1 MCNVPIQLD
10 NTEYFTDHAKKQ
22 KLAIREEVWD
32 ENLVAMLIRSYD
44 TYRNQSTARR
54 RLMSLV
60 GSPTEVRTINMVI
73 SPALGILAAPILA
86 QVAVTL

>member
-1 MCNVPIQLD
+1 M
-10 NTEYFTDHAKKQ
+10 FMKS
-22 KLAIREEVWD
+22 R
-32 ENLVAMLIRSYD
+32 D
-44 TYRNQSTARR
+44 TYRNQSTARI
-54 RLMSLV
+54 RLMSSV